1 MTAEPLPPEPQR
13 KRSILLSPA
22 GIGAMA
28 VVGVGAIVAT
38 NGFGVGSRR
47 NCTSSNRIATTAEQ
61 CQLTMPWPLC
71 AAAFAQGATAVGLFQ
86 GSSGAWQHVVLRR
99 AADGRYLDPANRVF
113 QEGRA
118 CRSSS
123 SSSWGRSGG
132 SHYYYYSGGGSS
144 GSSYGSASSTSLSP
158 SASQA
163 VQRSG
168 FGSTARSM
176 SFSSGG

>member
-1 MTAEPLPPEPQR
+1 MTAEPLPPEPER

-38 NGFGVGSRR
+38 NGFGVGNRR
-47 NCTSSNRIATTAEQ
+47 NCTTSNRIVTTAEQ
-61 CQLTMPWPLC
+61 CQATMPGPLC
-71 AAAFAQGATAVGLFQ
+71 AAAFAQGAAAVGLFQ
-86 GSSGAWQHVVLRR
+86 GNSGAWQHVVLRR
-99 AADGRYLDPANRVF
+99 QADGRYLDPADRVF

-132 SHYYYYSGGGSS
+132 SYFYYSGSGSS
-144 GSSYGSASSTSLSP
+144 GSSYGSSSSTSVAP
-158 SASQA
+158 STSQA

-168 FGSTARSM
+168 FGSTARSV

>member
-1 MTAEPLPPEPQR
+1 MTAESLPPEPQR
-13 KRSILLSPA
+13 KRSLLLSPA

-28 VVGVGAIVAT
+28 VMGVGTLIVT
-38 NGFGVGSRR
+38 NGFGAGDRR
-47 NCTSSNRIATTAEQ
+47 NCASSNRIATSAEQ
-61 CQLTMPWPLC
+61 CQSTMPGPIC
-71 AAAFAQGATAVGLFQ
+71 AAAFAGGAGAVGLFQ
-86 GSSGAWQHVVLRR
+86 GSNGAWQHVVLRR
-99 AADGRYLDPANRVF
+99 QADGRYLDPANRVF

-132 SHYYYYSGGGSS
+132 SYYYYSGGGSS
-144 GSSYGSASSTSLSP
+144 GSSYGSSSSTSQAP

-168 FGSTARSM
+168 FGSTARSV